1 MIRISLILISI
12 FSLLYDLVFFF
23 TPYFFVE
30 MTNTETTNIVCLEIL
45 EVQYMEYC
53 LLDYF
58 LFIVLQQNYD
68 LFTIITVT
76 SNLQNLA

>member
-23 TPYFFVE
+23 TPFFLE
-30 MTNTETTNIVCLEIL
+30 MTNAETTNIVCLEIL
-45 EVQYMEYC
+45 EVQYMGYC